1 MVSVLYFLWDIVKSL
16 KNVVYILVIN
26 TIKIVLVLKP
36 YSLNPFLYLKNEKI
50 NSSTYKMIRP
60 NKVVDLPVLTELF
73 DKKKNPKRHGFH
85 YKEIYIKKKK
95 SSLILLLAL
104 LSTKCSSFELSRL
117 IFCSVYI
124 LRFFFFCINSITF

>member
-50 NSSTYKMIRP
+50 NSSTYKVIRP

-73 DKKKNPKRHGFH
+73 DKKKKPKKTWVSLQRDIH
-85 YKEIYIKKKK
+85 KKKK
-95 SSLILLLAL
+95 
-104 LSTKCSSFELSRL
+104 
-117 IFCSVYI
+117 IFTHPTAGTAVY
-124 LRFFFFCINSITF
+124 